1 MRMSW
6 IKKPALLQ
14 AEAGLA
20 ALMLGILVYVATRS
34 GQQVFFLRY
43 LPTSHSDSYGGI
55 GDMLY
60 ALPSMLHIYAFILLT
75 AAVVSSNA
83 HQLRLICTFWLVTE
97 VMFEIGQQ
105 HDVAVAIV
113 EHLPAWFYGSAV
125 LETVPNYFLRGT
137 FDPLDIIGLLLGTL
151 AAYATAMSSNG
162 RSAVD

>member
-6 IKKPALLQ
+6 IKKPSLLQ

-20 ALMLGILVYVATRS
+20 ALMLGMLVYIATRS
-34 GQQVFFLRY
+34 GQQVFFLQY
-43 LPTSHSDSYGGI
+43 LPAVHSGSHAGI

-60 ALPSMLHIYAFILLT
+60 ALPSLLHIYAFILLT

-83 HQLRLICTFWLVTE
+83 HQLRLICMFWLVTE

-113 EHLPAWFYGSAV
+113 EHLPALFYGSAT
-125 LETVPNYFLRGT
+125 LETVPNYFLHGT

-151 AAYATAMSSNG
+151 AAYVTAMYSIG
-162 RSAVD
+162 KSAVK